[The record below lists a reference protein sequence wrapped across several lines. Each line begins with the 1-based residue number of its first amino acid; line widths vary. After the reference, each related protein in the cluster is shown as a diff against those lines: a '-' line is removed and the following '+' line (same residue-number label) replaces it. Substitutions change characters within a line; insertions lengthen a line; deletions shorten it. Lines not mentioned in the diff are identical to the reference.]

1 MRARAEV
8 HGLHW
13 LASRVSGIRAQN
25 STRAPL
31 AKIAALESGPRLCTS
46 GRPTPALDWTP
57 KFDMEATT
65 TYLPKTDAEI
75 LAITRPDDN
84 LLWLYALTSLLGL
97 IAAPIVFVPLYFKY
111 HTLRYKLDEEGVSA
125 SWGILFRREVHLTY
139 KRIQDIHVKR
149 NFVERW
155 LGIGTIEVQTASGSA
170 SSELSLEGMRDHEAL
185 RDFLYRRMRGHE
197 LAKAGAP
204 SSGPDTTGVARAIPN
219 GDAEVVALLRGIQ
232 SEIEATRRALETR
245 L

>member
-1 MRARAEV
+1 M
-8 HGLHW
+8 
-13 LASRVSGIRAQN
+13 
-25 STRAPL
+25 
-31 AKIAALESGPRLCTS
+31 ES
-46 GRPTPALDWTP
+46 TPA
-57 KFDMEATT
+57 
-65 TYLPKTDAEI
+65 YVPKTDAEVQ
-75 LAITRPDDN
+75 AITRPDTN
-84 LLWLYALTSLLGL
+84 LLWLYALTSLLAL
-97 IAAPIVFVPLYFKY
+97 VAAPIFFVPLFFKY
-111 HTLRYKLDEEGVSA
+111 HTLRYKLDEEGISA

-197 LAKAGAP
+197 LAQSAASPSKAAGALA
-204 SSGPDTTGVARAIPN
+204 SSAAAAGT
-219 GDAEVVALLRGIQ
+219 DAEIVTLLRGIQ
-232 SEIEATRRALETR
+232 AEIEATRRALESR